1 MRICRFIWK
10 NKQKYGIIVNN
21 KIWDFMDEINS
32 TKDHLYAMDFICFF
46 NNNIKLIKQKIN
58 DNSMEN
64 LIDFDRELLL
74 APLLYPSKII
84 CLGLNYLDHAKET
97 GTKLPDR
104 PMLFTKASSSIIG
117 PNDQI
122 VIPTLKKDG
131 KYVPIK
137 FIDYEAELAV
147 IVGKQMKKINVDEV
161 NNYIFGYTILN
172 DVSARIEQ
180 KKDKQ
185 FFRSKSFDTFAP
197 IGPWIVS
204 QDEITDPMNLKI
216 QSFVNDELR
225 QNSNTSNMNF
235 NVYEI
240 LSFISEGITLYPG
253 DIIGT
258 GTPAGVG
265 VGMNPPQSMKNG
277 DIVKIKIEKIGE
289 LVNKIA

>member
-1 MRICRFIWK
+1 
-10 NKQKYGIIVNN
+10 
-21 KIWDFMDEINS
+21 
-32 TKDHLYAMDFICFF
+32 
-46 NNNIKLIKQKIN
+46 
-58 DNSMEN
+58 
-64 LIDFDRELLL
+64 
-74 APLLYPSKII
+74 
-84 CLGLNYLDHAKET
+84 
-97 GTKLPDR
+97 
-104 PMLFTKASSSIIG
+104 
-117 PNDQI
+117 
-122 VIPTLKKDG
+122 
-131 KYVPIK
+131 
-137 FIDYEAELAV
+137 
-147 IVGKQMKKINVDEV
+147 MKKINVDEV

-197 IGPWIVS
+197 IGPWTVS